1 MEVLRDQYLQQLAA
15 ISALPNTPD
24 IQTLRYSESGHR
36 LKLLIAMISERKE
49 QTKPPQCARL
59 K

>member
-24 IQTLRYSESGHR
+24 IQTLRYNEFGHQ
-36 LKLLIAMISERKE
+36 LKCEVLFVDI
-49 QTKPPQCARL
+49 
-59 K
+59 